1 MKSVSLITFLAM
13 ILVPAAVWS
22 GEEPQGEVGTLTAVQ
37 GMVEIGAGD
46 QWQAAEVG
54 GTLAEGQA
62 IRTGAESSADVQFGE
77 GTAAA
82 VGADTE
88 IAVSDLL
95 LRSRLEKMRSR
106 VTAPEDMKKVEM
118 NVTPTTGVRGTE
130 QTEEKAEELKRE
142 HYWNDGDKKP
152 E

>member
-1 MKSVSLITFLAM
+1 MKSAAIITFLAM
-13 ILVPAAVWS
+13 VLVPAAARS
-22 GEEPQGEVGTLTAVQ
+22 GETAQGDVGTLTAVQ
-37 GMVEIGAGD
+37 GEVQVGTGD
-46 QWQAAEVG
+46 QWRAVAVG
-54 GTLAEGQA
+54 ATLSEGQT

-77 GTAAA
+77 GAAAA

-95 LRSRLEKMRSR
+95 LRARLEKMRSR
-106 VTAPEDMKKVEM
+106 VSAPGDTQKVEM

-142 HYWNDGDKKP
+142 HYWNDGEKKP

>member
-1 MKSVSLITFLAM
+1 MKSAAILAFLAM
-13 ILVPAAVWS
+13 VLVPAAAWS
-22 GEEPQGEVGTLTAVQ
+22 GEAARGDVGTLTAVQ
-37 GMVEIGAGD
+37 GAVQIGAGD
-46 QWQAAEVG
+46 QWQAAAVG
-54 GTLAEGQA
+54 APLSEGQA
-62 IRTGAESSADVQFGE
+62 IRTGAESSANVQFGE
-77 GTAAA
+77 GVAAA

-95 LRSRLEKMRSR
+95 LRARLEKMRSR
-106 VTAPEDMKKVEM
+106 VSAPGDMQKVEM

-142 HYWNDGDKKP
+142 HYWNAGENKP